1 MGVTSVIPEISCN
14 GIYSTEPISRRE
26 LIESLED
33 LLSDEFDS
41 SELVYET
48 DNQLIRRMRDAA
60 YFYKDKWDYKD
71 VEI

>member
-14 GIYSTEPISRRE
+14 SMYSTEPISRRE